1 MVVIGVYYLLKE
13 IVAAHG
19 GSPEK
24 AQYFTSCFLELGR
37 VSSVYRC
44 QRCVGCQGVVE
55 RGVP

>member
-1 MVVIGVYYLLKE
+1 MIDVYYVLNE

-24 AQYFTSCFLELGR
+24 AEYFISYFLELGR

-44 QRCVGCQGVVE
+44 QSCVGCKGVLE
-55 RGVP
+55 KGVP

>member
-1 MVVIGVYYLLKE
+1 MVVIDVYYVLNE

-24 AQYFTSCFLELGR
+24 AEYFISYFLELGR

-44 QRCVGCQGVVE
+44 QRYVGCRGVLE